1 MGSASFYTRFCNMET
16 TKVKKV
22 SIFLAYIKFLLY
34 LCSRFWE
41 IMSEDVRN
49 NIIKTAGEMFFRL
62 GIRSVSID
70 DICHELGISKKTFY
84 VYFASKDE
92 LIEQL
97 LSTNVSRME
106 QKMRTTMESSDFS
119 AIVRK
124 FTQWITS
131 ENKDVRKVPQLVYD
145 LKKYYPRQ
153 YNDFQLHSFEIQQ
166 QYIERFIE
174 RGMKA
179 GLVRANINKEYT
191 SHLIAKIYTD
201 AMRDFELIESKGH
214 NLPQF
219 SRVATDIL
227 MRGILSEE
235 GLKLFN
241 QI

>member
-1 MGSASFYTRFCNMET
+1 MHNSKSFCTFAADFEKT
-16 TKVKKV
+16 
-22 SIFLAYIKFLLY
+22 
-34 LCSRFWE
+34 
-41 IMSEDVRN
+41 MSNDQQIQ
-49 NIIKTAGEMFFRL
+49 IIKTAGELFFRL

-153 YNDFQLHSFEIQQ
+153 YNDYQVRSFEIQQ